1 MRILK
6 KIVRWSRRARMWCWR
21 PYYRA
26 YARLKRVNA
35 HPSVLFTGR
44 PLFVC
49 CEGATI
55 ILREGVKLFC
65 TPESNPVIGRAR
77 LSMYAMCPGA
87 RIVLEKNVGA
97 SGICLC
103 AATEVIIGEG
113 TMLGADCVITDTD
126 FHLPEPGWTW
136 NNSFKETS
144 KPVRIGRGCFI
155 GTRAIILKGVTL
167 GDGVVVAAGAVVT
180 RDVPTGHLA
189 FGNPVQIRPLSGKWL
204 RPQTTESLQA
214 IHP

>member
-1 MRILK
+1 MLK
-6 KIVRWSRRARMWCWR
+6 QFVRWSRRVRAWWLR

-26 YARLKRVNA
+26 YAKLRRVDA
-35 HPSVLFTGR
+35 HPGVYFAGR

-49 CEGATI
+49 CEGAEI
-55 ILREGVKLFC
+55 ILEDGVKLFS
-65 TPESNPVIGRAR
+65 TPDCNPVIGRAR

-97 SGICLC
+97 SGVCLC

-144 KPVRIGRGCFI
+144 RPVRIGRGCFI

-167 GDGVVVAAGAVVT
+167 GDGVIVAAGAVVN
-180 RDVPTGHLA
+180 RDVPAGHLA
-189 FGNPVQIRPLSGKWL
+189 FGNPAQIRPLAGKWL
-204 RPQTTESLQA
+204 RPQLAQN
-214 IHP
+214 

>member
-1 MRILK
+1 MLK
-6 KIVRWSRRARMWCWR
+6 KIVRWSRRARTWCLR

-26 YARLKRVNA
+26 YVRLKHVEA
-35 HPSVLFTGR
+35 HPSVVFIRR
-44 PLFVC
+44 PFIIC
-49 CEGATI
+49 IKGAS
-55 ILREGVKLFC
+55 ILLHEGVTL
-65 TPESNPVIGRAR
+65 SSMNPISGHKR
-77 LSMYAMCPGA
+77 LTMYAMCPGA

-97 SGICLC
+97 SSVSLC
-103 AATEVIIGEG
+103 AATEIIIGEG

-144 KPVRIGRGCFI
+144 RPVRVGRGCFI

-180 RDVPTGHLA
+180 RDVPAGHLA
-189 FGNPVQIRPLSGKWL
+189 FGNPAQIRPLSGRWL
-204 RPQTTESLQA
+204 RPQVLKSGPSHQ
-214 IHP
+214 P

>member
-1 MRILK
+1 MLK
-6 KIVRWSRRARMWCWR
+6 QMIRWIRHARAWCLR

-26 YARLKRVNA
+26 YAWLKRVDA
-35 HPSVLFTGR
+35 HPSVVYVGR

-49 CEGATI
+49 CEEAAI
-55 ILREGVKLFC
+55 ILREDVKLYS
-65 TPESNPVIGRAR
+65 TPNTNPVIGRSR

-97 SGICLC
+97 SGVCLC

-113 TMLGADCVITDTD
+113 TMLGADCIITDTD

-144 KPVRIGRGCFI
+144 SPVRVGKGCFI
-155 GTRAIILKGVTL
+155 GARAIILKGVTL

-180 RDVPTGHLA
+180 RNVPTGHLA
-189 FGNPVQIRPLSGKWL
+189 YGNPAKIRPLTGRWL
-204 RPQTTESLQA
+204 RPQVAQSITNPS
-214 IHP
+214 P